1 MSLLQMSLQGGILI
15 LVVAVLRAATVH
27 LLPKRTFLI
36 LWEVVL
42 LRLLIPVSIPSVT
55 SVYSLLGRSE
65 VIGSLEETPV
75 GAAVTAVQGQLA
87 AGGGVSAGQGA
98 GSGAA
103 SALSVWFVVWL
114 AGALVCG
121 AFFALSYLHWRVEFS
136 ASLPVQNAFAA
147 LWLAEHPLL
156 RPVSIRQSDRI
167 AAPLT
172 YGIVKPVILMPKQ
185 TDWENASQLSYI
197 FLHEYVHIRHF
208 DGVKKLLAALALC
221 IHWCNPLVWVM
232 YALFQRDIELACDE
246 CVIRRFGDAS
256 RADYSYML
264 IRMEARQSGL
274 LPFCNSFSR
283 NAIRERIIAIM
294 KTRKTSIGVYL
305 ISAAAILSI
314 LALFAT
320 TGASGGDRQSAQ
332 EIASYEA
339 LGLNLTD
346 EDAFALV
353 DIGAD
358 ANVLLIADGT
368 FDDGYGNAAAIR
380 CSAYCVANGVLYDLG
395 TLESPESKST
405 AYSVRIGSDCIY
417 TASNSSVE
425 RYRLDAN
432 SKRFVLDAQ
441 YRIVYDADGGEACY
455 RVQGGAEETVTE
467 ETFWAAFAA
476 YEDAAVINFEDA

>member
-15 LVVAVLRAATVH
+15 LAVTVLRAATIH
-27 LLPKRTFLI
+27 RLPKRAFLI

-42 LRLLIPVSIPSVT
+42 LRLLIPVSISSVT

-65 VIGSLEETPV
+65 VIGSLEESPV
-75 GAAVTAVQGQLA
+75 GAAVTAAQGQLT
-87 AGGGVSAGQGA
+87 AGSVPAGQGA
-98 GSGAA
+98 DPGAA
-103 SALSVWFVVWL
+103 SAPSVLFAVWL
-114 AGALVCG
+114 AGVLVCSVV
-121 AFFALSYLHWRVEFS
+121 FALSFLRWRVEFS

-147 LWLAEHPLL
+147 SWLAEHPL
-156 RPVSIRQSDRI
+156 RRSVSIRQSDRI

-185 TDWENASQLSYI
+185 TDWENTSQLSYI
-197 FLHEYVHIRHF
+197 FLHEYMHIRHF

-246 CVIRRFGDAS
+246 CVIRRFGEAS

-264 IRMEARQSGL
+264 ISMEARQSGL
-274 LPFCNSFSR
+274 LPFCNSFSS
-283 NAIRERIIAIM
+283 NAIKERIVAIM
-294 KTRKTSIGVYL
+294 KTRQTSIGVYL
-305 ISAAAILSI
+305 ISVTAILSI

-320 TGASGGDRQSAQ
+320 TGVSGGAGQPTQ

-346 EDAFALV
+346 GDAFALV

-358 ANVLLIADGT
+358 ANVLLIADSA
-368 FDDGYGNAAAIR
+368 FDDGCGNAAAIR
-380 CSAYCVANGVLYDLG
+380 CSAYCAADGVLYNLG
-395 TLESPESKST
+395 TLESPEGKST
-405 AYSVRIGSDCIY
+405 AYSVRIGSCFLY

-425 RYRLDAN
+425 RYRLDADG
-432 SKRFVLDAQ
+432 KRFVLDTQ
-441 YRIVYDADGGEACY
+441 YRIVYDADGEEACY
-455 RVQGGAEETVTE
+455 RVQGEAEEAVTE
-467 ETFWAAFAA
+467 EAFWAAFAA
-476 YEDAAVINFEDA
+476 YEDAAVVNFKDA